1 MKRSYPANIDGQIF
15 YIDEDAYLM
24 LQDYL
29 QQLHATFRGDE
40 GAEIVSDIESRIREL
55 FCERQA
61 DGRTAIVRE
70 DVAAVIETMG
80 RPEQISDS
88 EDGEDTPRQPT
99 DELGKEKVE
108 EDVNINFTI
117 PNPKKWKISN
127 NGKKLFRN
135 MQNKVIAGVFGGLSI
150 YLGWNANIMRLCYV
164 LIWLFGF
171 NFISGWPAII
181 LYLIAWMVIPA
192 AVTPRQILEM
202 HGEPVNIENVNQTFI
217 ATNNQNNL
225 PAGILKVIGQVLM
238 GIIGFLGGI
247 LTLASAICLLAIVFG
262 ALVYYFGNADTAI
275 MHSFFRYDGLQALM
289 ISVWT
294 MVALLIGISISWAS
308 LSAIFNTRG
317 ASSMLKKIA
326 IAMLVVL
333 VAFGIVLSVLVAS
346 L

>member
-40 GAEIVSDIESRIREL
+40 GAETVGDIESRIREL
-55 FCERQA
+55 FCEHQA

-80 RPEQISDS
+80 RPEQISDD
-88 EDGEDTPRQPT
+88 EDDQQAPRRP
-99 DELGKEKVE
+99 EPEVKEE
-108 EDVNINFTI
+108 ENINI
-117 PNPKKWKISN
+117 KID
-127 NGKKLFRN
+127 NGKKKLFRN
-135 MQNKVIAGVFGGLSI
+135 MQNKVIAGVFGGLSV
-150 YLGWNANIMRLCYV
+150 YLGWNANIMRVCYV

-171 NFISGWPAII
+171 NLISGWPAII
-181 LYLIAWMVIPA
+181 VYLIAWMVIPA

-217 ATNNQNNL
+217 ATNNHNNL
-225 PAGILKVIGQVLM
+225 PAGILKGIGQVLM
-238 GIIGFLGGI
+238 GIIGFCGGL
-247 LTLASAICLLAIVFG
+247 LTLGCAICALAIAFG
-262 ALVYYFGNADTAI
+262 SIVYYFGTFETGFL
-275 MHSFFRYDGLQALM
+275 HEFFRYDGIPALM
-289 ISVWT
+289 VVVWL
-294 MVALLIGISISWAS
+294 MVGLIIGIAITWAS
-308 LSAIFNTRG
+308 LTVIFNTRG
-317 ASSMLKKIA
+317 ASSMLKKIG

-333 VAFGIVLSVLVAS
+333 IALGIVLSVLVNS

>member
-24 LQDYL
+24 LQDYI

-40 GAEIVSDIESRIREL
+40 GAEIVGDIESRIREL
-55 FCERQA
+55 FCEQQA
-61 DGRTAIVRE
+61 GGRTAIVRE

-88 EDGEDTPRQPT
+88 EESEDIPRQKTTGPKDKIE
-99 DELGKEKVE
+99 DEDINVKV
-108 EDVNINFTI
+108 
-117 PNPKKWKISN
+117 KISTS
-127 NGKKLFRN
+127 KKLFRN

-164 LIWLFGF
+164 LICLSGF
-171 NFISGWPAII
+171 MIISGWPAII

-217 ATNNQNNL
+217 VTNNHNNV
-225 PAGILKVIGQVLM
+225 PAGVLKICGQVLM
-238 GIIGFLGGI
+238 GIIGFLGGLI
-247 LTLASAICLLAIVFG
+247 TLASAICLLAIVFG
-262 ALVYYFGNADTAI
+262 ALVYFFGNADTEV
-275 MHSFFRYDGLQALM
+275 MRQFYRYDGLQALM
-289 ISVWT
+289 IAVWT
-294 MVALLIGISISWAS
+294 MVGLIIGIAITWAS
-308 LSAIFNTRG
+308 CSVIFNTRG

-333 VAFGIVLSVLVAS
+333 IALGIVLSVLVAS